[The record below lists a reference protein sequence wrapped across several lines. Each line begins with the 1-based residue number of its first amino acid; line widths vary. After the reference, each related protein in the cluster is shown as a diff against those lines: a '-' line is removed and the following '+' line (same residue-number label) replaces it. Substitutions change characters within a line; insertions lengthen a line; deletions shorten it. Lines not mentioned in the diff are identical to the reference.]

1 MLYVIGAKA
10 FGVTSG
16 FERSAC
22 CPTSRNFMGTF
33 SIPTKVCTENVRR
46 DTSILSVK
54 FSDMSL
60 SAALEPKHMP
70 VSVGIPLTSVK
81 TTELW

>member
-1 MLYVIGAKA
+1 MGYV
-10 FGVTSG
+10 
-16 FERSAC
+16 
-22 CPTSRNFMGTF
+22 
-33 SIPTKVCTENVRR
+33 VCDWCESVRCHLWFR
-46 DTSILSVK
+46 EDRRLPDLQEFHGYFFNSYSETVLCDTSILSGK

-70 VSVGIPLTSVK
+70 VSVQIPLTSVK